1 MALIYSW
8 APNAG
13 EDESLP
19 DDEEMDASKLPK
31 YAREFLDAAID
42 DYNEAFGMSFSTQGS
57 GSDGFDSYYKDLSMR
72 MKSREVDLLIVV
84 NMFLTGFD
92 AKCLNTLFVDKNLR
106 AHGLVQSF
114 SRTNRILNSVK
125 SFGNIICFRDLE
137 DEVEAALALFGD
149 KDAAGVVVLKPYAEW
164 IRDYDQAVDEL
175 RASLAAGD
183 LPFGEDAEKD
193 FIKLWGKILRLRNVL
208 SAFDEFEGND
218 LMDPREVQQ
227 YQSVYNELYD
237 KYRKRKSGELASIV
251 DDVEFEMELVKQV
264 EVGIDYILM
273 LVAKYHGSNCEDK
286 EVRADIDRAIAASP
300 TLRDKKELIDKF
312 IEGINVTGTDRD
324 AWNEFVARERDA
336 ELKRIMD
343 EERLDQLK
351 TLGIMRRAWD
361 EGYVRETGTGIMSI
375 LPKGGGGSLFSR
387 ATTGLA
393 ATKERVLEKLK
404 TFFERFH
411 DIAGRP

>member
-1 MALIYSW
+1 
-8 APNAG
+8 
-13 EDESLP
+13 
-19 DDEEMDASKLPK
+19 
-31 YAREFLDAAID
+31 
-42 DYNEAFGMSFSTQGS
+42 
-57 GSDGFDSYYKDLSMR
+57 
-72 MKSREVDLLIVV
+72 
-84 NMFLTGFD
+84 MFLTGFD
-92 AKCLNTLFVDKNLR
+92 AKCLNTLFVDKDLR
-106 AHGLVQSF
+106 QHGLVQSF
-114 SRTNRILNSVK
+114 SRTNRILHSVK
-125 SFGNIICFRDLE
+125 SFGNVICFRDLE

-149 KDAAGVVVLKPYAEW
+149 KDAAGVVVLKTYAEW

-183 LPFGEDAEKD
+183 LPLGEDAERD

-208 SAFDEFEGND
+208 AAFDEFEGND

-227 YQSVYNELYD
+227 YQSVYNELYY

-251 DDVEFEMELVKQV
+251 DDIEFEMELVKQV

-273 LVAKYHGSNCEDK
+273 LVAKHHGTNCEDK
-286 EVRADIDRAIAASP
+286 EVRADIDRAVAASP
-300 TLRDKKELIDKF
+300 TLRDKKELIDRF

-324 AWNEFVARERDA
+324 AWNEFVAKERDA

-343 EERLDQLK
+343 EERLDQLR
-351 TLGIMRRAWD
+351 TLNIMRRAWD
-361 EGYVRETGTGIMSI
+361 EGYVRETGTGIMGI

-404 TFFERFH
+404 AFFERFH
-411 DIAGRP
+411 EIAGKLEGE